1 MKVRSV
7 QFKYL
12 IIVISAILSIAIF
25 VGGLCIYEIDKQV
38 KQQTEDFVNITCS
51 NEASNINGIFEDIE
65 KSVRIMESYVLS
77 LFEKTDDIKNHDEQN
92 HILQLSGEMFV
103 DVAINTDG
111 AVAYY
116 LRFDPSISD
125 DKTGM
130 FYTKMNGND
139 EYISLEPTDLSLYDK
154 NDTEHVGWFWLPYE
168 AGKPIWLAPYFN
180 QNTGILMISYVIPL
194 YFEDQFIGIVGMDF
208 DYTVLTE
215 RIHQIKIYENG
226 FAHLE
231 LDDVIIHKDNESYDH
246 NNEHEEYEEYL
257 RVSEE
262 LANGMSLVL
271 SACYDDIK
279 QIRYEMA
286 YKIIFFV
293 LLISLIFS
301 LIVFFMVKTAVRPL
315 IKLTE
320 ASIKLSSGDYDVE
333 IVRGN
338 TYEIQQL
345 STAFENMIM
354 NLREHEKLQHL
365 LAYRDSLTNLRNTTS
380 YKEWVN
386 DFNKKI
392 TAEEIN
398 FGVIVFD
405 LNYLKITND
414 TYGHDI
420 GNKLIVGAAQLIS
433 NTFKRSPV
441 FRIGGDE
448 FAVILQGSD
457 LEEID
462 TLFMQ
467 FESDCAN
474 AYVEAGTV
482 NLPISIARGFS
493 TFNSAADTRFSDVF
507 NRADNE
513 MYKNKKIMKTTQI

>member
-1 MKVRSV
+1 
-7 QFKYL
+7 
-12 IIVISAILSIAIF
+12 
-25 VGGLCIYEIDKQV
+25 
-38 KQQTEDFVNITCS
+38 
-51 NEASNINGIFEDIE
+51 
-65 KSVRIMESYVLS
+65 
-77 LFEKTDDIKNHDEQN
+77 
-92 HILQLSGEMFV
+92 
-103 DVAINTDG
+103 
-111 AVAYY
+111 
-116 LRFDPSISD
+116 
-125 DKTGM
+125 
-130 FYTKMNGND
+130 
-139 EYISLEPTDLSLYDK
+139 
-154 NDTEHVGWFWLPYE
+154 
-168 AGKPIWLAPYFN
+168 
-180 QNTGILMISYVIPL
+180 
-194 YFEDQFIGIVGMDF
+194 
-208 DYTVLTE
+208 
-215 RIHQIKIYENG
+215 
-226 FAHLE
+226 
-231 LDDVIIHKDNESYDH
+231 
-246 NNEHEEYEEYL
+246 
-257 RVSEE
+257 
-262 LANGMSLVL
+262 
-271 SACYDDIK
+271 
-279 QIRYEMA
+279 
-286 YKIIFFV
+286 
-293 LLISLIFS
+293 
-301 LIVFFMVKTAVRPL
+301 MVKTTVRPL

-414 TYGHDI
+414 TYGHDK
-420 GNKLIVGAAQLIS
+420 GNKLIVSAAQLIS

-493 TFNSAADTRFSDVF
+493 TFNSATDTRFSDVF